1 MSVNYQF
8 QRSKTALLIIDVQG
22 KLFSQVERP
31 CEIMAAIQK
40 IARGFQIMDLPIIVT
55 EQYPEGL
62 GSTVMGLKNLLG
74 ENVETLRKTTFSCLA
89 TPNIAEKLM
98 PYDQFILV
106 GIEAH
111 VCVLQTAKDLLKAGK
126 QVAVLND
133 ATSSRS
139 IYDFSTAIAE
149 IRDVGGRISS
159 VETVLFELIHDS
171 LSPDFKQISELIKST
186 SSSSCSSC

>member
-1 MSVNYQF
+1 MSVNYHF
-8 QRSKTALLIIDVQG
+8 ERSKTCLLIIDVQG

-31 CEIMAAIQK
+31 CEVMHAIQK
-40 IARGFQIMDLPIIVT
+40 VVRGFQIMDLPIIIT

-62 GSTVMGLKNLLG
+62 GSTVIGLKNLLG
-74 ENVETLRKTTFSCLA
+74 SKANYFSKTTFSCVA
-89 TPNIAEKLM
+89 NSEIAEKLM
-98 PYDQFILV
+98 QFHQFIIV

-133 ATSSRS
+133 ATTSRS

-171 LSPDFKQISELIKST
+171 HCKEFKQLSELIKS
-186 SSSSCSSC
+186 S